1 MLFCKNFVGI
11 HAQFSAR
18 RHVYS
23 HALGVVPFCFAIAI
37 EHSIL
42 LCPCFNFSGRAHSV
56 QRMVPFYHLLRAVRV
71 RVGQGW
77 ARIKRTSIRG
87 QPSGGASVHGGRKLV
102 AGLWGLVHWGIAGR
116 REPSVGMAIRCRK
129 LGSSVVPSASSK
141 RRHRGFCLNS
151 LPAVSFHGCAPVL
164 PVGGQIESAVWCVL
178 HQMPY
183 GSDEACRPIFWQ
195 QRLGIRQRLPT
206 VALRPR
212 PAHARRGPGCRHSV
226 AESATG

>member
-42 LCPCFNFSGRAHSV
+42 LCPSFNFSGRAHSV
-56 QRMVPFYHLLRAVRV
+56 QRMVPFYRLLRAVRV

-116 REPSVGMAIRCRK
+116 REPFRGDGCQVQEVGLPCCPFSLKQEAPPRF
-129 LGSSVVPSASSK
+129 LSELSAS
-141 RRHRGFCLNS
+141 GQ
-151 LPAVSFHGCAPVL
+151 LPWVRPCS
-164 PVGGQIESAVWCVL
+164 
-178 HQMPY
+178 
-183 GSDEACRPIFWQ
+183 ACR
-195 QRLGIRQRLPT
+195 
-206 VALRPR
+206 
-212 PAHARRGPGCRHSV
+212 RRDRVGSLVCASPDAVR
-226 AESATG
+226 ER